1 MPVFIG
7 RNRYSGCFL
16 PTLTPVEPYK
26 LGQYVET
33 KDNHKTVVLIGNE
46 PKGVWKKAFG
56 LANADEL
63 IKLVEEVLKEK

>member
-1 MPVFIG
+1 MDWALF
-7 RNRYSGCFL
+7 
-16 PTLTPVEPYK
+16 K

-33 KDNHKTVVLIGNE
+33 KDDHKTVVLIGNE

-56 LANADEL
+56 LAKADEL